1 MLLFNHYRLNRS
13 FTSTI
18 QRRNFSSSEK
28 QTTAPDEPTEL
39 EKKLQTEVDSLT
51 GQVAKLT
58 EKNEELLVSEVQ
70 HSSLLPFDLPFLLVN
85 IDRTSINDH

>member
-1 MLLFNHYRLNRS
+1 MLSFNHCRLNRS

-18 QRRNFSSSEK
+18 QRRNFSSSEN

-58 EKNEELLVSEVQ
+58 EKNEELLVSEVPQ
-70 HSSLLPFDLPFLLVN
+70 CA
-85 IDRTSINDH
+85 